1 MSVCPPWPR
10 PACPPN
16 YPPGQNVCPPPPPTC
31 EGGLVGAGGGGAA
44 PGATPT
50 ATTST
55 TLPRAAPLRGK
66 IGTVDKPIA
75 SDRTQ
80 IYGPFEAGF
89 TAAQTQQFFGCN
101 PGVAIQGGIDT
112 LTAEQMVQYQCN
124 IPSTTTVL
132 DACGG
137 HAIPYHYHERMTC
150 LYTSD
155 PITGHSTRIAT
166 MNDGRGLYGKYVGVN
181 TLPTDLDA
189 CGGRTGI
196 TPDSNL
202 LAVYYYMVQDR
213 APFTVGCFGP
223 VSSVA
228 ACKELYPTCSDG
240 GEIEITTREGTRKYD
255 PDCPCYDVSSSS
267 APSSSISSPPSVTTP
282 ASATPP
288 PATVAI
294 LSATEKAAAP
304 KVVSKWTLDRELTT
318 TEQISTRSGY
328 AAAAGVP
335 VENVEMSKDDRR
347 KSKVSYSVTMYVQD
361 TAAAH

>member
-1 MSVCPPWPR
+1 MLRASSLALFFAISSAQCPCGQVSCTCGYPLGASVCPPWP
-10 PACPPN
+10 PPVCPP
-16 YPPGQNVCPPPPPTC
+16 YPPGRNVCPSPPPTC
-31 EGGLVGAGGGGAA
+31 SEEGGLVPEAGGGGEA
-44 PGATPT
+44 PPAVGSGQGAPPT
-50 ATTST
+50 TTTST
-55 TLPRAAPLRGK
+55 TLPRAAPLRGQ

-101 PGVAIQGGIDT
+101 PGVAIKGGIDT

-124 IPSTTTVL
+124 LPSTTTVL

-137 HAIPYHYHERMTC
+137 HAIPYHYHERMAC

-155 PITGHSTRIAT
+155 PKTGHSTRIAT

-196 TPDSNL
+196 TPDSNG

-223 VSSVA
+223 VSSLA
-228 ACKELYPTCSDG
+228 ACKALYPTCGD
-240 GEIEITTREGTRKYD
+240 GEITITTREGTRKYD
-255 PDCPCYDVSSSS
+255 PDCPCSE
-267 APSSSISSPPSVTTP
+267 VT
-282 ASATPP
+282 ARCNC
-288 PATVAI
+288 I
-294 LSATEKAAAP
+294 QLNMNFM
-304 KVVSKWTLDRELTT
+304 
-318 TEQISTRSGY
+318 
-328 AAAAGVP
+328 
-335 VENVEMSKDDRR
+335 NVKGCRAR
-347 KSKVSYSVTMYVQD
+347 N
-361 TAAAH
+361 